1 MKSTRFVL
9 KLGFNKRV
17 EVEPG
22 VWENEVTSK
31 KVKAEQEHIFQQRV
45 DQAKLQGTP
54 INARFR
60 IRGHYDEGSLDY
72 VEFKDQRFKVL
83 SITPQLENHYTV
95 IELGELM

>member
-9 KLGFNKRV
+9 ELGFNVRE

-22 VWENEVTSK
+22 VWENNVKSK
-31 KVKAEQEHIFQQRV
+31 KVKAEQERIFQQRA

-72 VEFKDQRFKVL
+72 ARFNGQRFKIL

-95 IELGELM
+95 IELGEMM